1 MTTGGRAADRCARL
15 FSTLEQEQ
23 EQEQEQDDR
32 NRNWIFR
39 VWVPTD
45 WYRLGQLDDKTYV
58 HTVMYRRKEVKRPSH
73 GWRFFT
79 GRSMMPLAHST
90 PHRM

>member
-23 EQEQEQDDR
+23 EQDDR

-39 VWVPTD
+39 VWYLLTGID
-45 WYRLGQLDDKTYV
+45 WDNLMIRHTYIQLCIE
-58 HTVMYRRKEVKRPSH
+58 RRKLRDLLMAGVSLLVGP
-73 GWRFFT
+73 
-79 GRSMMPLAHST
+79 
-90 PHRM
+90 